1 MKGNM
6 TKKQILVILTLLVTL
21 ATSAFG
27 QSTDE
32 NNPTPVT
39 SSVLAGTARGSGT
52 HIYSLKSKRGTT
64 VSVTADLALAGDGSQ
79 GFSLDFRGK
88 PGVTGGQTTCC
99 EGETYLSLSSD
110 PTLRTSF
117 RVITDEKFLMF
128 LNFSAPDRALPYRIT
143 FEGLNF
149 EAEPVAGDNTIIVP
163 GISGNRW
170 VNTGIN
176 VRRGD
181 RITLSSTGTV
191 DASGSWGTH
200 DANGTTRFA
209 RVPGYPVNSPR
220 RYGLAAKIGTQK
232 WAYSEAS
239 VRALQTG
246 RLYLTVNDD
255 SPSDNNGKFVVTVT
269 VTPGR

>member
-1 MKGNM
+1 M
-6 TKKQILVILTLLVTL
+6 TKRQLLAVAILIVTL
-21 ATSAFG
+21 GTTAFG

-32 NNPTPVT
+32 NNPTPIT
-39 SSVLAGTARGSGT
+39 SSVLTGTLRGGET
-52 HIYSLKSKRGTT
+52 YVYSLKSRRGAT
-64 VSVTADLALAGDGSQ
+64 VRVRADLTVAGDGSQ

-88 PGVTGGQTTCC
+88 PGVTGGQTNCC
-99 EGETYLSLSSD
+99 EGETYMSLSAD
-110 PTLRTSF
+110 PNLTTSF
-117 RVITDEKFLMF
+117 RVITDERFLMF
-128 LNFSAPDRALPYRIT
+128 LNFSASDRPLQYSIT

-149 EAEPVAGDNTIIVP
+149 DAEPVGDDHTIIVP

-170 VNTGIN
+170 VDTGIN

-181 RITLSSTGTV
+181 RVRLSSTGTV

-209 RVPGYPVNSPR
+209 RVAGYPVNSPR
-220 RYGLAAKIGTQK
+220 RYGLAAKIGSQK
-232 WAYSEAS
+232 WAYSGAS
-239 VRALQTG
+239 VRALQAG

-255 SPSDNNGKFVVTVT
+255 SPLDNNGKFVVRVI